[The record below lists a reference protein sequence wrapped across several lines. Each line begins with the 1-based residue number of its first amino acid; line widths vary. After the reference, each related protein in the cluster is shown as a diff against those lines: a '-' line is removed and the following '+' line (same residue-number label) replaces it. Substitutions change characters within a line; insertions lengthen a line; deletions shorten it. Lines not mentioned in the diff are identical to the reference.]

1 MEDEHIETTDAGASL
16 TYPMQV
22 GSVRKGGFVL
32 LKGFPCKVMDIA
44 TAKTGKHGS
53 AKAKMTGI
61 DIFTGKKYE
70 EIHPTSHNIDV
81 PNISR
86 LEYTLVDISA
96 DGFLSLMDEAGNTK
110 EDVRLPESDEVLTRQ
125 IREGFENGANL
136 VLCVLKAMGNEA
148 VVSAKEV

>member
-96 DGFLSLMDEAGNTK
+96 DGFLSLMDEDGSTK